1 MSRIGTLAERLHV
14 YRQLGHVYELVR
26 RWEKARGAY
35 ENLLATARKAG
46 DRETEWEALISLA
59 MLGTDYSLDP
69 ETDDETFRGVKEKA
83 EQERQESNLMGE
95 GRRAAEETQETY
107 TWSQYYA
114 LERAGEAL
122 SLARE
127 MGRDD
132 LIAHSLNLSALVSAW
147 AGRWEGMAGKLAEA
161 RRLFTALGDRVLEGE
176 ALTLYAWA
184 EVFEGRPE
192 EGLRLGRERL
202 SIARETGD
210 RDMYLADSH
219 GLVLALLEV
228 GEYEEALSVAH
239 RGAEAARSLGNP
251 ARSMMALLILGD
263 AQKSFFQL
271 DEARATYSETS
282 GTINIPQYRALIH
295 SKLCAVAAL
304 KGDWQEASDYALK
317 AAKLRGEVVLQISAP
332 FHFHLEV
339 EALLRGGDEVLAREE
354 LRRFVEAVG
363 ENPRTRV
370 AYLRALA
377 VLDRWDNETL
387 AAIERLQEAEELAGT
402 FGLPGELW
410 QIRADLGEL
419 HEERREHGEARRAFS
434 TAGEILWSLARKLED
449 AGLREGFLAASR
461 VRRVLDKSAEENL

>member
-69 ETDDETFRGVKEKA
+69 EADDETFRGVKEKA

-95 GRRAAEETQETY
+95 GRRAAEEIQEAY
-107 TWSQYYA
+107 TWSPRYA
-114 LERAGEAL
+114 LEHAGEAL

-127 MGRDD
+127 MGRED
-132 LIAHSLNLSALVSAW
+132 LISQSLHNSALVGAW
-147 AGRWEGMAGKLAEA
+147 AGRWEGMAAKLAEA
-161 RRLFTALGDRVLEGE
+161 RRLYIALGDRVMEGE

-184 EVFEGRPE
+184 EVLEGRPE
-192 EGLRLGRERL
+192 EGLKLGRERL

-210 RDMYLADSH
+210 RDLYLADSH

-228 GEYEEALSVAH
+228 GEYEEALSVAR
-239 RGAEAARSLGNP
+239 RGAEAARSLGHP
-251 ARSMMALLILGD
+251 ARSMVALMILGD
-263 AQKSFFQL
+263 AQKSLFRL
-271 DEARATYSETS
+271 DEARDTYSEVS

-304 KGDWQEASDYALK
+304 EGDWEQAYTRAIK
-317 AAKLRGEVVLQISAP
+317 AAELRGEVVVQLTAP
-332 FHFHLEV
+332 FHLHLEV
-339 EALLRGGDEVLAREE
+339 EALLRGGDGALAREE

-363 ENPRTRV
+363 ENPRTRISC
-370 AYLRALA
+370 LRARA

-387 AAIERLQEAEELAGT
+387 AAIERLREAERLAGA

-410 QIRADLGEL
+410 QIRATLGEL
-419 HEERREHGEARRAFS
+419 HEERGEHGEARTAFS
-434 TAGEILWSLARKLED
+434 TAGEVIWSLARKLED
-449 AGLREGFLAASR
+449 GGLQKDFLAAPR
-461 VRRVLDKSAEENL
+461 IRQVLDKSAGEDL